1 MLHSKYDT
9 ITQEQKLELHRFR
22 IKEALLGSTTF
33 KPQLAS
39 DIIKLKEP
47 VTFNKLVSAKLD
59 GIRLST
65 WKGQPLT
72 RSLKPIPN
80 KYVADLMRLAPFLDG
95 ELIVGPPNAPDVY
108 RKTFSGVMSIEGEPD
123 FTYYIFDDLSDLSV
137 PFDKRLAKL
146 LDKQSSF
153 PSWVKVLDQHIVTDS
168 EQMEGLYARFLD
180 QGYEGVMA
188 RNPGSMYKFGKCT
201 AKSQDSLKIKPF
213 QDAEAVVLE
222 VYEAKENLN
231 EAFTNELG
239 YTDRS
244 SHAENKEGKGM
255 AGGFIVQDLT
265 TGVKFRCAPGTLTH
279 PEREAIWELKHIF
292 EGQILTYRSMVG
304 GVKDK
309 PRHPRFM
316 KWRSTLDM

>member
-1 MLHSKYDT
+1 M
-9 ITQEQKLELHRFR
+9 
-22 IKEALLGSTTF
+22 F

-59 GIRLST
+59 GIRLAT

-80 KYVADLMRLAPFLDG
+80 KHVADLMRLAPFLDG

-108 RKTFSGVMSIEGEPD
+108 RKTFSGVMSIEGKPD
-123 FTYYIFDDLSDLSV
+123 FTYYVFDDLSDLSLT
-137 PFDKRLAKL
+137 FEQR
-146 LDKQSSF
+146 LDKLADIESKL
-153 PSWVKVLDQHIVTDS
+153 PSWCKVLQQSRISNQV
-168 EQMEGLYARFLD
+168 ELEGYYAGMLD

-188 RNPGSMYKFGKCT
+188 RNPDSMYKFGRCT
-201 AKSQDSLKIKPF
+201 TKSQDSLKIKPF

-222 VYEAKENLN
+222 VFEAQENLN

-255 AGGFIVQDLT
+255 AGGFIARDLT
-265 TGVKFRCAPGTLTH
+265 TGVTFRCAAGTLTH